1 MRENE
6 EEEFVEMKK
15 FEIII
20 FFTSRFKKIKKEN
33 VSSHQKGTKRTMKST
48 PRYKTSKRARED
60 EEEEEVEVVTGK
72 KEGHEA
78 CEEEEGDDDLMNTD
92 NKNLFIVQEREEETA
107 QKAPLTAFNS
117 MRILSSTQLKEGS
130 VLRRGRLQYAAQTTA
145 KREKTHLTGSNSK
158 RFQRTTQTAVN
169 KNNSTLK
176 QIQFKQKWEN
186 ETPEHN
192 NNHIHNNNNNNSNNQ
207 TTTTKDTPG
216 IELRRGANETCS
228 SSLKGKDLPS
238 AGRFR

>member
-1 MRENE
+1 
-6 EEEFVEMKK
+6 MKLL
-15 FEIII
+15 
-20 FFTSRFKKIKKEN
+20 FFSLRASKKSKKLKKEN
-33 VSSHQKGTKRTMKST
+33 ISSHQKGTKRTMKST

-60 EEEEEVEVVTGK
+60 EEEEEEEVVTGK

-192 NNHIHNNNNNNSNNQ
+192 NNNNNSNNQ

>member
-1 MRENE
+1 
-6 EEEFVEMKK
+6 MKLL
-15 FEIII
+15 
-20 FFTSRFKKIKKEN
+20 FFSLRASKKSKKLKKEN
-33 VSSHQKGTKRTMKST
+33 ISSHQKGTKRTMKST

-192 NNHIHNNNNNNSNNQ
+192 NNNNSNNQ